1 MQINPMN
8 MNDDFDL
15 ENALQD
21 MEAST
26 EAPAPIATKRDL
38 NPFLRKI
45 PVTLTLEVG
54 ASDISL
60 AELLAIE
67 YGSVLELNKL
77 AGEPLD
83 IKVNGTT
90 IGKAEVVITG
100 ESYGLRV
107 VELDHLDLQTLAS

>member
-1 MQINPMN
+1 MN
-8 MNDDFDL
+8 TNEDFDL
-15 ENALQD
+15 EHALQE
-21 MEAST
+21 MEAGEET
-26 EAPAPIATKRDL
+26 VAAAPVAAKRDI

-107 VELDHLDLQTLAS
+107 VELDHLDLQSLAS

>member
-1 MQINPMN
+1 MN

-15 ENALQD
+15 ENALQE
-21 MEAST
+21 MESKT
-26 EAPAPIATKRDL
+26 ETAAPAKRDL

>member
-1 MQINPMN
+1 MN
-8 MNDDFDL
+8 MNEDFDL
-15 ENALQD
+15 ENALQE
-21 MEAST
+21 MESG
-26 EAPAPIATKRDL
+26 EAAAAPVAVPKRDL

>member
-1 MQINPMN
+1 MN

-26 EAPAPIATKRDL
+26 EAPAPVVAKRDL

>member
-1 MQINPMN
+1 MN

-21 MEAST
+21 MESNT
-26 EAPAPIATKRDL
+26 ETPIPVTTKRDL

-107 VELDHLDLQTLAS
+107 VELDHLDLQTLAA